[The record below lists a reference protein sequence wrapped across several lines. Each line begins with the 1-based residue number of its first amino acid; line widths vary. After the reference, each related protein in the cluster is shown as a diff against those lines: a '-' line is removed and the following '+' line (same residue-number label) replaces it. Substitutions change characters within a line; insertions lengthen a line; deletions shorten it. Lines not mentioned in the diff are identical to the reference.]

1 MITIQKLFLRN
12 MIVAIFVAT
21 GLLYLLWISTEYT
34 AFTTESQRMK
44 NQYMET
50 RRETLKQQV
59 AMVLDYIQYMEDQI
73 ETQLKETIENRVKEA
88 HAIATHI
95 YEENKGI
102 RSDPEIKKMI
112 KDALRPIRFNN
123 GSGYFFAFSMDGI
136 EELFADRPE
145 IEGKNMLS
153 VQGAGGQF
161 VVKDMIDILKNDTQ
175 GFYQYS
181 WTKPGKNTHNF
192 PKIAFVKY
200 FEPYDWGIGTGIY
213 VQDMMVQTQKDVLI
227 RASTMR
233 FGGEG
238 YFFGSG
244 YGGSPLFTN
253 GSITRGGQNIW
264 EITDPN
270 GVKIIQEMDRV
281 AKNPGGGFVQYSWHK
296 LDSKIPTPKL
306 VYVKNIPDWQWI
318 IGAGLYIDAIDST
331 ILSRKN
337 TLYRNFRNK
346 ASASIVLLFA
356 MSLVSYLWARHLARK
371 VHHGIKTFSDFFNKA
386 SSEST
391 FIDPESLPFFEFRDI
406 AVAANQMVE
415 IRQQTLEA
423 LELSEQRYEKSQAL
437 GKVGNWEYHI
447 STKKFWGS
455 QETKRIYG
463 VDPAKEFLT
472 LEEMESSVPEGINV
486 HKALSSQVEKPP
498 SSPLEFNI
506 ITQNSQEHKTVITM
520 VELERDLEGNPLKI
534 NGVIQDITQRKN
546 LEKELLQ
553 AHKME
558 AVGTLSG
565 GIAHEFNNILGVILG
580 NAELAIEDSSQ
591 NDPHDYFLEEIK
603 NASLRGK
610 EIVAQLLSFSRRDDQ
625 HPRQLIKMDEIIKN
639 AITFL
644 QASLPSTIQFNKSIQ
659 KDCLPIVGHPTQIHQ
674 IMINLCNNAAHA
686 MEFSG
691 GRLSIKLE
699 NVFLTKPLRSQDLHI
714 LPGKYVRLS
723 VSDTGQGIPKKIID
737 NVFNPFFTTKSVDKG
752 SGMGLTVVHGIMKA
766 HGGIIKIYSRIN
778 EGTTCECYFPPG
790 NGRPESEIKPV
801 EKIKTGTETILF
813 VDDDVHIVNL
823 GEQVLEKLSYRAITE
838 TNPEKAL
845 AYFKTDPD
853 AIDLVITDMTM
864 PEMTGDQFIEKL
876 IEIKPDV
883 KTIICSGYS
892 SRMNEVDAAQLGAA
906 AYLMKPF
913 EISLL
918 AETIRNVLDKKGEFL
933 I

>member
-1 MITIQKLFLRN
+1 MITIGKLFLRN

-21 GLLYLLWISTEYT
+21 GLLYLLWIYTEYT
-34 AFTTESQRMK
+34 SFTTESQRMK
-44 NQYMET
+44 TQYMET
-50 RRETLKQQV
+50 QRETLKQQV
-59 AMVLDYIQYMEDQI
+59 AMVLDYIQYMGDQT
-73 ETQLKETIENRVKEA
+73 ETQFKKTIENRVEEA

-112 KDALRPIRFNN
+112 KDALRSIRFNN
-123 GSGYFFAFSMDGI
+123 GSGYFFALSIDGI
-136 EELFADRPE
+136 NVLSAEHPE
-145 IEGKNMLS
+145 IEGTNMLS
-153 VQGAGGQF
+153 IQGADGQF
-161 VVKDMIDILKNDTQ
+161 VAKDIIDILKNDTQ

-181 WTKPGKNTHNF
+181 WTKPGENMHNF
-192 PKIAFVKY
+192 QKIAFVKY
-200 FEPYDWGIGTGIY
+200 FEPYGWGMGSGVY
-213 VQDMMVQTQKDVLI
+213 VQDMMAQIQKDVLVRI
-227 RASTMR
+227 STMR

-244 YGGSPLFTN
+244 YGGDPLFTN
-253 GSITRGGQNIW
+253 GTVTRGGKNIW
-264 EITDPN
+264 ELTDPN

-281 AKNPGGGFVQYSWHK
+281 AKNPGGGFVQYAWHK
-296 LDSKIPTPKL
+296 LDAKILTPKL

-318 IGAGLYIDAIDST
+318 IGAGIYIDSIDST
-331 ILSRKN
+331 ILSRRN
-337 TLYRNFRNK
+337 TLYRNSRNK
-346 ASASIVLLFA
+346 TIASFVLFFA
-356 MSLVSYLWARHLARK
+356 MSLVCYLWARHLARK
-371 VHHGIKTFSDFFNKA
+371 VHHGIKTFSNFFNKA

-447 STKKFWGS
+447 AMKKFWGS
-455 QETKRIYG
+455 EEAKRIYG
-463 VDPAKEFLT
+463 IDPAKEFLT
-472 LEEMESSVPEGINV
+472 LDEMESFVPEGTNV
-486 HKALSSQVEKPP
+486 YKSLMSQVKKSP
-498 SSPLEFNI
+498 SSPFEYNI
-506 ITQNSQEHKTVITM
+506 LTQNTQEHKTVITM
-520 VELERDLEGNPLKI
+520 VELEQDVEGNPLKI
-534 NGVIQDITQRKN
+534 NGVLQDITKRKN
-546 LEKELLQ
+546 LEKELRQ

-580 NAELAIEDSSQ
+580 NAELAIGDISQ
-591 NDPHDYFLEEIK
+591 GDPQGYFLGEIK
-603 NASLRGK
+603 EACLRGK

-625 HPRQLIKMDEIIKN
+625 HPKQLIKVDEIIKN

-644 QASLPSTIQFNKSIQ
+644 RASLPSTIQFNKSIQ
-659 KDCLPIVGHPTQIHQ
+659 NDCLSIVGHPTHIHQ
-674 IMINLCNNAAHA
+674 IMINLCNNAAQA

-691 GRLSIKLE
+691 GCLSIKLE
-699 NVFLTKPLRSQDLHI
+699 NVFLTQPLRSQDLHI
-714 LPGKYVRLS
+714 LPGQYVRLS
-723 VSDTGQGIPKKIID
+723 VSDTGQGIPKEIID
-737 NVFNPFFTTKSVDKG
+737 KVFNPFFTTKSVDKG
-752 SGMGLTVVHGIMKA
+752 SGMGLAVIHGIMKA

-790 NGRPESEIKPV
+790 NGKPEVEIKPV
-801 EKIKTGTETILF
+801 EKVKTGTETILF

-823 GEQVLEKLSYRAITE
+823 GEQILVKLGYRAITE

-853 AIDLVITDMTM
+853 AVDLVITDMTM

-876 IEIKPDV
+876 IEIKPHV
-883 KTIICSGYS
+883 KAIICSGYS
-892 SRMNEVDAAQLGAA
+892 SRMNEADAARLGAA

-918 AETIRNVLDKKGEFL
+918 AETIRNILDGQ
-933 I
+933 